1 MKIIHTGDVHIGSA
15 FKGLPMD
22 KSTVRK
28 AEILDNF
35 RRLCAYAKESGVSA
49 VLIVGDLFDS
59 NSLPAHVKKETFTAI
74 ALASPVRFFY
84 VSGNHDD
91 GVLSIDDLPTNLY
104 RFSKNHTFESYFLDE
119 EICISGIDLKNINA
133 NSFTNLTLSP
143 NCYNFLLM
151 HGDVNGEIELSRLQ
165 NKFIDYLAL
174 GHIHK
179 PTLDMQ
185 KLDGR
190 GRYRYCG
197 CLEGR
202 GFDEIGDRGFF
213 LLEVKNGTLIS
224 EKFLSFSTRKTV
236 CARVDISACESYF
249 QLENTV
255 LSATASLSEKD
266 MVKIIL
272 CGTSKVGL
280 RKDIS
285 LLTARLGGRFF
296 AVRIEDESRLN
307 LSPAQFKNDLTE
319 RGEFVRE
326 AGRYEMN
333 AQLLNEVLEVGLKAL
348 DGEEIDL

>member
-15 FKGLPMD
+15 FKGLSME
-22 KSTVRK
+22 KSAVRK
-28 AEILDNF
+28 AEILDGF

-49 VLIVGDLFDS
+49 VLITGDLFDS
-59 NSLPAHVKKETFTAI
+59 NATPAHVKKEVFTAI
-74 ALASPVRFFY
+74 ATANPVRFFY

-91 GVLSIDDLPTNLY
+91 GVLSIDELPENFY

-119 EICISGIDLKNINA
+119 EICIAGIDLKNITS
-133 NSFTNLTLSP
+133 NSFTNLTLSHA
-143 NCYNFLLM
+143 CYNFVLM
-151 HGDVNGEIELSRLQ
+151 HGDVNNEIQLSQLQ

-179 PTLDMQ
+179 PTLKMQ

-202 GFDEIGDRGFF
+202 GFDEVGERGFF
-213 LLEVKNGTLIS
+213 LLEVKNGALIS
-224 EKFLSFSTRKTV
+224 EKFLSFSMRKTV

-249 QLENTV
+249 QLENTI
-255 LSATASLSEKD
+255 LSSTDTISEKD

-272 CGTSKVGL
+272 CGNCRAEL
-280 RKDIS
+280 RKDLS
-285 LLTARLGGRFF
+285 LLTARLNGRFF
-296 AVRIEDESRLN
+296 AVRIEDESRIAI
-307 LSPAQFKNDLTE
+307 SSTQFENDVTE

-333 AQLLNEVLEVGLKAL
+333 AELFNEVLEVGLKAL
-348 DGEEIDL
+348 NGEEIDL